1 MMVFKNRRDS
11 MTAKSRFKIKG
22 LVFVAKRTPMAEQ
35 AKMPVRRGIMAP
47 KWMKPICKGLALKMG
62 LAMR

>member
-1 MMVFKNRRDS
+1 MNSIDS
-11 MTAKSRFKIKG
+11 MMANRRFKIRG
-22 LVFVAKRTPMAEQ
+22 LVFVAKRTPMEEQ